1 MNKGSIFTNEDVR
14 GNNKSY
20 SYGVKNDNNDVSKQL
35 NNIFRKSKNK
45 INIRIYLDNKT
56 IEDRIIA
63 KTEDY
68 ILTLNNNKID
78 IKSILKVE
86 EI

>member
-1 MNKGSIFTNEDVR
+1 MNKGSIFKNEDVR

-20 SYGVKNDNNDVSKQL
+20 SYGVKNDNNDVCKQL

>member
-1 MNKGSIFTNEDVR
+1 MNKGSIFKNEDVR

-20 SYGVKNDNNDVSKQL
+20 SYGVKNDNNDVGKQL

>member
-1 MNKGSIFTNEDVR
+1 MNKGSIFKNEDVR

>member
-1 MNKGSIFTNEDVR
+1 MNKGSIFKNEDVR

-45 INIRIYLDNKT
+45 INIRIYLNNKT